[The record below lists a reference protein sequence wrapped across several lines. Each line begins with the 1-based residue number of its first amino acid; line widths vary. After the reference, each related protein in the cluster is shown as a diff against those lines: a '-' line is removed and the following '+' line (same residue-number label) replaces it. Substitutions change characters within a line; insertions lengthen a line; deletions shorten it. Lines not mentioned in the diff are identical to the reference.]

1 MPSHIAGVRTPTW
14 KDANDVRK
22 DSDSPCP
29 TMLDIQVQPL
39 SAKIPRT
46 KAREMNSSDLRR
58 TIQQIA
64 TSIARALLES
74 LTRVRH

>member
-1 MPSHIAGVRTPTW
+1 MPSHTAGVRTPTW

-39 SAKIPRT
+39 SAKIRRT
-46 KAREMNSSDLRR
+46 KARKRMSSDLRR
-58 TIQQIA
+58 TIQQNA
-64 TSIARALLES
+64 TSIARTHLES